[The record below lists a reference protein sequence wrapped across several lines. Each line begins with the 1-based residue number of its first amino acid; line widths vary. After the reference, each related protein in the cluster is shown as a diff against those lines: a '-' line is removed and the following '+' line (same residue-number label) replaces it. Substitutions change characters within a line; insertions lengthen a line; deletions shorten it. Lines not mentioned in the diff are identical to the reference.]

1 EVDRFPSSP
10 VQWRDKAILK
20 LDPASVAKIEVVKD
34 KDKTVLER
42 VDDKTFK
49 ATTPAGFTD
58 LDQPRVQGLVR
69 QISTLRASRIVEGAD
84 PKALGLDKPRAVVT
98 VTKKDGQTIKL
109 TLGPVE
115 KAGTDGPVSVSGQ
128 KDIYNLPDFQAQAL
142 IKAPAD
148 FKKAAAPA

>member
-1 EVDRFPSSP
+1 PDDLTADKSGLDKPRMTIVATAKDGASKSLVVGKDDGQSTWVKLADGPRVWKIHKYEVDRFPSSP

-20 LDPASVAKIEVVKD
+20 LDPATVTTVEIMKE

-49 ATTPAGFTD
+49 VTTPAGFTD

-84 PKALGLDKPRAVVT
+84 PKAVGMDKP
-98 VTKKDGQTIKL
+98 
-109 TLGPVE
+109 
-115 KAGTDGPVSVSGQ
+115 
-128 KDIYNLPDFQAQAL
+128 
-142 IKAPAD
+142 
-148 FKKAAAPA
+148 